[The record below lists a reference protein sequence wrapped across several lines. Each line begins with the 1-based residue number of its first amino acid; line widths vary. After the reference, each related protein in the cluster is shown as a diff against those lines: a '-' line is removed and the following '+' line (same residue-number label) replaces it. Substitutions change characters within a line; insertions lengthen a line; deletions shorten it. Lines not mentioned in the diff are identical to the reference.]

1 MRFQFEADLP
11 HQTAAIEA
19 VCDLFAGQ
27 EINST
32 VFTIAPGEIAGQ
44 LALAERTMGY
54 GNRLTL
60 LEDEILANLNAVQD
74 RAALPRDTLLST
86 MDFTVE
92 METGTGKTYVY
103 LRSIF
108 ELNKRFGFTK
118 FVIVVPSVAIREG
131 VKKSI
136 EQTRDHFR
144 ALYEGVPFDSFVYDS
159 GDLSRVRDFASAA
172 TIRVMIVTIQSINSA
187 NNVFYDGREQTG
199 DIPAVTLVAETR
211 PILIVDEPQSVDGGL
226 KGAGKKALDAM
237 KPLATLRYSATHVDS
252 HHQVYRLDAFDAHD
266 RGLVKSIEVDG
277 AKIEDAHSAPYVKVL
292 HVEARKG
299 HVPRAR
305 LEIALQGAGEVR
317 RGEVWA
323 GADDRLTAL
332 SNGRTVYDDIWIG
345 EIDARDGG
353 SVQLMLP
360 GDTKMLRSGER
371 HGDVDPLGLARAMIG
386 RAIAH
391 HLDKEK
397 RLRPQGIK
405 VLSLFFLNRVG
416 DYRLYDEAGNA
427 LPGPLATI
435 FEEEY
440 RKAAGRAEYA
450 TLFAGVAVDAA
461 TAHGGYFSADRRGRF
476 TEPTLNAAGELSNAS
491 SRDDAAR
498 TFDLIMKDKERLLDE
513 AEPLR
518 FLFSHSALREGWDN
532 PNVFQVCVLRAM
544 GGERQRRQSLGRGL
558 RLCVDAT
565 GQRRRD
571 EGLNV
576 LTVISDETFAVYA
589 DGLQAEME
597 RDLGVKLGFV
607 QSNLFAGL
615 MYDTPAGPVAV
626 SVAESQA
633 IYVVLRAADIVDA
646 SGRVTEALRTA
657 LAAGTVPLPPALAE
671 AAAKLIRERLTRLT
685 RELKVSD
692 ANKKGH
698 VQLNLDVLAGHDFQA
713 LWDCISVKTTYRV
726 KFDDAALIATCA
738 KALADMPSPGEAR
751 VTFETA
757 DLLVGREGVSAERT
771 GSAVPRRLATAQ
783 LPVPDLLGELQNRTD
798 LPRRVLARML
808 IDSGRIEEAA
818 INPAAFVDACVK
830 IINAGKRLVLVEGIF
845 YRELP
850 ERWAQ
855 ELFAVED
862 KVSIDRIIASGKSP
876 TTHIVCDSNVEQN
889 LTNDMND
896 SAAIKVFAKLPRK
909 FTVTTPMGTYNPDW
923 AVARETEDGHRV
935 YLVSES
941 KGNLLDLRDGERAQ
955 IKCGEAHFKALDV
968 PFVKATNLA
977 QILAASA

>member
-11 HQTAAIEA
+11 HQLAAIEA
-19 VCDLFAGQ
+19 VCGLFVGQ
-27 EINST
+27 EVNT
-32 VFTIAPGEIAGQ
+32 TAFTIAPGEIAGQ
-44 LALAERTMGY
+44 LALAEKTVGY

-60 LEDEILANLNAVQD
+60 LDDEILTNLNAVQD
-74 RAALPRDTLLST
+74 GVALPRDAALRT
-86 MDFTVE
+86 MDFSIE

-108 ELNKRFGFTK
+108 ELNKRYGFTK

-136 EQTRDHFR
+136 EQMRDHFR
-144 ALYEGVPFDSFVYDS
+144 ALYDGVPFDSFVYDS
-159 GDLSRVRDFASAA
+159 ADLSRVRDFASAA

-199 DIPAVTLVAETR
+199 DIPAVMLVAETR

-237 KPLATLRYSATHVDS
+237 KPLATLRYSATHVDK

-277 AKIEDAHSAPYVKVL
+277 ARIEDANSAPFVKLL

-299 HVPRAR
+299 QVPRAR
-305 LEIALQGAGEVR
+305 IEIALQGAGQVR
-317 RGEVWA
+317 RDEVWA
-323 GADDRLTAL
+323 YADDRLTNL
-332 SNGRTVYDDIWIG
+332 SGGRTVYDNMWIG

-353 SVQLMLP
+353 SIQLMLP
-360 GDTKMLRSGER
+360 GDLKTLHSGEG
-371 HGDVDPLGLARAMIG
+371 HGDVDPEALARAMIG
-386 RAIAH
+386 QTIKH

-397 RLRPQGIK
+397 KLRPLGIK

-416 DYRLYDEAGNA
+416 DYRLYDDAGDA

-440 RKAAGRAEYA
+440 RKAASRAEYA
-450 TLFAGVAVDAA
+450 TLFVGALVDPAA
-461 TAHGGYFSADRRGRF
+461 AHGGYFSADKRGRF

-498 TFDLIMKDKERLLDE
+498 TFDLIMKQKERLLDE

-532 PNVFQVCVLRAM
+532 PNVFQVCVLRSM

-558 RLCVDAT
+558 RLCVDST

-576 LTVISDETFAVYA
+576 LTVVSDETFGAYA

-597 RDLGVKLGFV
+597 RDLGVRLGFV
-607 QSNLFAGL
+607 EQDMFAGL
-615 MYDTPAGPVAV
+615 MYPTPEGPKLV
-626 SVAESQA
+626 SVNESRA
-633 IYVVLRAADIVDA
+633 IYVALRAAEMVDK
-646 SGRVTEALRTA
+646 GGHVTDALRTA
-657 LAAGTVPLPPALAE
+657 LAAGTVPLPASLAE
-671 AAAKLIRERLTRLT
+671 AAAKLVRERLTRLA
-685 RELKVSD
+685 RKLKVTD
-692 ANKKGH
+692 ANNTRS
-698 VQLNLDVLAGHDFQA
+698 VQLNLDVLQGHDFQT
-713 LWDCISVKTTYRV
+713 LWARINTKTTYRL
-726 KFDDAALIATCA
+726 KFDDATLIATCA
-738 KALADMPSPGEAR
+738 KGLANMPSPGEAR

-757 DLLVGREGVSAERT
+757 ELLVGREGVSAERT
-771 GSAVPRRLATAQ
+771 ATSIPRRLAAAK
-783 LPVPDLLGELQNRTD
+783 LAVPDLLGELQNRTD
-798 LPRRVLARML
+798 LPRHVLAKML
-808 IDSGRIEEAA
+808 IESGRIEEAA
-818 INPAAFVDACVK
+818 VNPAAFVDACAT
-830 IINAGKRLVLVEGIF
+830 IINAGKRLVLVEGIY

-855 ELFAVED
+855 ELFAQEDGIGNERLVEVT
-862 KVSIDRIIASGKSP
+862 KAP
-876 TTHIVCDSNVEQN
+876 MTHVIFDSNIERN
-889 LTNDMND
+889 LAVDMD
-896 SAAIKVFAKLPRK
+896 ASDAVTVFAKLPKK
-909 FTVTTPMGTYNPDW
+909 FTVTTPLGTYNPDW
-923 AVARETEDGHRV
+923 AVAREAEDGHQV

-941 KGNLLDLRDGERAQ
+941 KGDLLNLRDTENAQ
-955 IKCGEAHFKALDV
+955 IKCGEAHFRALDV
-968 PFVKATNLA
+968 PFVKVTNLA
-977 QILAASA
+977 GILAD

>member
-1 MRFQFEADLP
+1 MRFQFEPDLK

-27 EINST
+27 EVNT
-32 VFTIAPGEIAGQ
+32 TAFTIAPADIAGQ
-44 LALAERTMGY
+44 LALAEKTVGY

-74 RAALPRDTLLST
+74 REALPRDAMLRS

-136 EQTRDHFR
+136 EQMRDHFR
-144 ALYEGVPFDSFVYDS
+144 ALYDGVPFDSFVYDS
-159 GDLSRVRDFASAA
+159 ADLSRVRDFAGAA

-199 DIPAVTLVAETR
+199 DIPAVDLVAETR
-211 PILIVDEPQSVDGGL
+211 PVLIVDEPQSVDGGL

-237 KPLATLRYSATHVDS
+237 RPLATLRYSATHVDK

-266 RGLVKSIEVDG
+266 RELVKSIEVDG
-277 AKIEDAHSAPYVKVL
+277 AKIEDADSAPFVKL
-292 HVEARKG
+292 LRVEARKG

-305 LEIALQGAGEVR
+305 LEIALQGASSVGR
-317 RGEVWA
+317 HEVWA
-323 GADDRLTAL
+323 YADDRLTAL
-332 SNGRTVYDDIWIG
+332 SGGRTVYDNMWIG

-353 SVQLMLP
+353 SIQLMLP
-360 GDTKMLRSGER
+360 GDVQTLRSGES
-371 HGDVDPLGLARAMIG
+371 HGDVDPLAMARAMIA
-386 RAIAH
+386 RTIKH
-391 HLDKEK
+391 HLDKERK
-397 RLRPQGIK
+397 LRPQGIK
-405 VLSLFFLNRVG
+405 VLSLFFLNRVA
-416 DYRLYDEAGNA
+416 DYRLYDDAGNA

-440 RKAAGRAEYA
+440 LKIASRAEYA
-450 TLFAGVAVDAA
+450 TLFAENPLAPGSV
-461 TAHGGYFSADRRGRF
+461 HGGYFSADKRGRF

-498 TFDLIMKDKERLLDE
+498 TFDLIMKDKERLLGE

-558 RLCVDAT
+558 RLCVDQT
-565 GQRRRD
+565 GVRRRD

-576 LTVISDETFAVYA
+576 LTVVSDETFGAYA
-589 DGLQAEME
+589 EGLQAEME

-607 QSNLFAGL
+607 EQDLFAGL
-615 MYDTPAGPVAV
+615 IYQTPEGPKLI
-626 SVAESQA
+626 SVQESRA
-633 IYVVLRAADIVDA
+633 IYVALRAVEMVDK
-646 SGRVTEALRTA
+646 SGRVTDSLRTA
-657 LAAGTVPLPPALAE
+657 LSAGTVPLPPTLAE
-671 AAAKLIRERLTRLT
+671 AAAKLVRERLTRLA
-685 RELKVSD
+685 RKLKVTD
-692 ANKKGH
+692 ANKTGS
-698 VQLNLDVLAGHDFQA
+698 VQLNLAVLHGHDFQA
-713 LWDCISVKTTYRV
+713 LWDRISTKTTYRM
-726 KFDDAALIATCA
+726 KFDDAVLIATCA
-738 KALADMPSPGEAR
+738 KALADMPEPGHAR

-757 DLLVGREGVSAERT
+757 ELLIGREGVTAERT
-771 GSAVPRRLATAQ
+771 TSSVPRRLSAAK

-798 LPRRVLARML
+798 LPRHVLARML
-808 IDSGRIEEAA
+808 IDSGRLEEAA
-818 INPAAFVDACVK
+818 VNPAAFVDACAT
-830 IINAGKRLVLVEGIF
+830 IINAGKRRVLVEGIY
-845 YRELP
+845 YRQLP

-855 ELFAVED
+855 ELFAPEEG
-862 KVSIDRIIASGKSP
+862 VSIERIIAVAKSP
-876 TTHIVCDSNVEQN
+876 TTHVVWDSNVERN
-889 LTNDMND
+889 LAEALDQSEAVT
-896 SAAIKVFAKLPRK
+896 VFAKLPRK
-909 FTVTTPMGTYNPDW
+909 FTVSTPLGNYNPDW
-923 AVARETEDGHRV
+923 AVARENEDGQQI
-935 YLVSES
+935 YLVAES
-941 KGNLLDLRDGERAQ
+941 KGDLLDLRDGEQAK
-955 IKCGEAHFKALDV
+955 IKCGVEHFKQLEVNFAKV
-968 PFVKATNLA
+968 TNVNG
-977 QILAASA
+977 ILSE